1 MKTVTGLSAA
11 RMDLVMTQ
19 GLAAQLGFKLQK
31 YNYAKGCP
39 EPVDLTGKQISFRAY
54 DPRSMKIE
62 AGMQM
67 TTAEGKKYAGT
78 VELDADE
85 KGEFF
90 LAGRQSGTGGLREQ
104 SVKASRRANI
114 EILQRQA
121 APPTVKQHMA
131 AIRML
136 FSWLTEKGVLAMNP
150 AREVKTERFSRTEG
164 KTPAFVDG
172 EVQKLLDAIETS
184 THTGLRDRAL
194 LGVLAYTIRLTHS
207 GRPASQIFWKMTA
220 LKPLNESSAT
230 PTAGPRNSMTAAAR
244 RSFWR
249 TWRGFGIKA
258 PYDERTGFC
267 VEGVIAKAHR
277 K

>member
-1 MKTVTGLSAA
+1 
-11 RMDLVMTQ
+11 MDLVMTQ

-164 KTPAFVDG
+164 KTPAFVPFN
-172 EVQKLLDAIETS
+172 L
-184 THTGLRDRAL
+184 
-194 LGVLAYTIRLTHS
+194 TIRLYTPKS
-207 GRPASQIFWKMTA
+207 DA
-220 LKPLNESSAT
+220 LTGIWNPPPFAKPRAL
-230 PTAGPRNSMTAAAR
+230 PTIT
-244 RSFWR
+244 
-249 TWRGFGIKA
+249 TQ
-258 PYDERTGFC
+258 
-267 VEGVIAKAHR
+267 
-277 K
+277 